1 MAPAAD
7 GAALRDS
14 CGRTASYLRLSVT
27 DRCDLRCQYCLPARP
42 AFLPKDEILSLE
54 DMLFIAAEFVK
65 LGVRKI
71 RVTGG
76 EPLVRRNVA
85 WLLERLAALDG
96 LRELVLTTNGTRL
109 AGQAGELRALGVKR
123 VNISLDTLRPD
134 RFAEL
139 TRNGDLRKVL
149 AGVDAACA
157 AGFDAVRLNAVL
169 MAGFNGDEILDLI
182 GFACARGADIAFIE
196 EMPMGDIGRRRDAD
210 ALTADGVLAAAAE
223 CYELTPSAHATGGPA
238 RYYELAGQRT
248 RLGVIAPYTRNFCAD
263 CNRLRLT
270 CTGDLHPCLGHLGK
284 VALAAAARARDA
296 AALAKLAAAALAAKP
311 EGHEFATAPEARVMR
326 YMATTGG

>member
-7 GAALRDS
+7 TAALRDS
-14 CGRTASYLRLSVT
+14 CGRTATYLRLSVT

-42 AFLPKDEILSLE
+42 NFLPKDEILSLE
-54 DMLFIAAEFVK
+54 EMLFIAEEFVK
-65 LGVRKI
+65 LGIRKI

-76 EPLVRRNVA
+76 EPLVCRNVS

-109 AGQAGELRALGVKR
+109 AGQAEQLRKMGVKR
-123 VNISLDTLRPD
+123 VNISLDTLRPA

-139 TRNGDLRKVL
+139 TRNGDLAKVL
-149 AGVDAACA
+149 AGIDAACT

-169 MAGFNGDEILDLI
+169 MAGFNHDEILDLI
-182 GFACARGADIAFIE
+182 DFACARGADIAFIE
-196 EMPMGDIGRRRDAD
+196 EMPMGDIGRRKDKD

-223 CYELTPSAHATGGPA
+223 RYELQPSAHATGGPA
-238 RYYELAGQRT
+238 RYYELAGQKS

-270 CTGDLHPCLGHLGK
+270 CTGDLHPCLGHMGK
-284 VALAAAARARDA
+284 VALAGAARERDA
-296 AALAKLAAAALAAKP
+296 AKLAALAAVALAAKP
-311 EGHEFATAPEARVMR
+311 EGHEFASAPEARVMR